1 MVTDIVV
8 FYVLLAV
15 VLISYVV
22 LGSVQAAAIAMGLAR
37 RGYGRASSALVAL
50 LLAFVPLV
58 GGVAAV
64 LGARSA
70 WGWSTIKG
78 VFWFFGSLLAILAL
92 ILLG

>member
-1 MVTDIVV
+1 MVTDIFA

-15 VLISYVV
+15 VLVCYVV
-22 LGSVQAAAIAMGLAR
+22 LGSTQAVATAKGLAR
-37 RGYGRASSALVAL
+37 RGYGRASSVLVAL
-50 LLAFVPLV
+50 LVAFVPLV

-70 WGWSTIKG
+70 WDWSTIKG